1 MMTETFEQEKMIE
14 DFRQRM
20 YSMRFANEDWQLTHQ
35 KRWDEDSL
43 CWDDKCDCEKKNER
57 T

>member
-1 MMTETFEQEKMIE
+1 MTKEQEKMIE

-20 YSMRFANEDWQLTHQ
+20 HSMRFANEDWQLTHQ